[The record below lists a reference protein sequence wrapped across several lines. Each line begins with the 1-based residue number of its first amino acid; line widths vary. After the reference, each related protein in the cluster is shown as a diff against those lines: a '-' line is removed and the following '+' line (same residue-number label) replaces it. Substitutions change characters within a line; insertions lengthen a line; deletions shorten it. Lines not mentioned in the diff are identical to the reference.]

1 MSTYITAAIAVV
13 LAAAGFSISWYL
25 GRKQAKETISKAEE
39 ETARILRDA
48 QKEAESLKK
57 ESILEAKEKYYTLR
71 TDFEKQ
77 ARDRRR
83 ELNSLEKRLSQKE
96 IKFEHREDV
105 LSTKEK
111 EVADRERHI
120 AKQEKELEQA
130 RTEVEKQGEEHK
142 RKLSRL
148 AGLTSEDA
156 KKQLFRNLEKDARR
170 DAAAMARRIE
180 EEAREQAQATARR
193 YVVEAIQRSAADHAA
208 ETTVSV
214 VDLPNDDLKGRI
226 IGREGRNIRALEM
239 VTGVDLIVDDTPGAI
254 ILSGFD
260 PVRREIAKLTIE
272 RLISDG
278 RIHPARIEEMVE
290 RVTAELDEQMRQE
303 GEMAALELRIPD
315 IHPELI
321 KLLGRLK
328 YRTSYGQNVLLHS
341 KEVAYLAGLMA
352 RECEVNVD
360 VAVRAGILHDI
371 GKAIDREL
379 EGTHL
384 QLGIDVLRKYGESED
399 VIIAMEAHHLDREFR
414 SLESML
420 VQAADAISA
429 SRPGAR
435 RDLFESYVKR
445 LERLES
451 IAGSF
456 DGVSKAF
463 ALQAGR
469 EIRVMVEAEKLSD
482 EESVWL
488 SKDVAR
494 RIESELQYPG
504 QIKVTVIR
512 ETRSV
517 DYAK

>member
-1 MSTYITAAIAVV
+1 M
-13 LAAAGFSISWYL
+13 
-25 GRKQAKETISKAEE
+25 SKAEE
-39 ETARILRDA
+39 ETARVLREA

-57 ESILEAKEKYYTLR
+57 ESILEAKEKYYNLR

-105 LSTKEK
+105 LATKEK
-111 EVADRERHI
+111 DVGERERHI
-120 AKQEKELEQA
+120 AKREKELEQA
-130 RTEVEKQGEEHK
+130 RAEVEKQGEEHK
-142 RKLSRL
+142 KKLSRL
-148 AGLTSEDA
+148 AGMTSEDA
-156 KKQLFRNLEKDARR
+156 KKQLFRNLEQDARR

-193 YVVEAIQRSAADHAA
+193 YIVEAIQRSATDHAA

-303 GEMAALELRIPD
+303 GEGAALELRIPD

-341 KEVAYLAGLMA
+341 KEVAYLAGFMA
-352 RECEVNVD
+352 RECE
-360 VAVRAGILHDI
+360 AQR
-371 GKAIDREL
+371 R
-379 EGTHL
+379 
-384 QLGIDVLRKYGESED
+384 R
-399 VIIAMEAHHLDREFR
+399 RR
-414 SLESML
+414 SRRDSPRYR
-420 VQAADAISA
+420 QSH
-429 SRPGAR
+429 RPGAR
-435 RDLFESYVKR
+435 GNPPP
-445 LERLES
+445 
-451 IAGSF
+451 AG
-456 DGVSKAF
+456 DRCTA
-463 ALQAGR
+463 
-469 EIRVMVEAEKLSD
+469 
-482 EESVWL
+482 
-488 SKDVAR
+488 
-494 RIESELQYPG
+494 
-504 QIKVTVIR
+504 
-512 ETRSV
+512 
-517 DYAK
+517 